1 MDPKQPLVEA
11 LESELLNEEDAADY
25 RAAVGALIYL
35 MIYTRPDIAFP
46 ISRLSKF
53 VAKPGTKHAAALK
66 RLFRYLRGT
75 IDVGISFSAPNSLS
89 NPQLIGYSDSD
100 FAADLDNRRSTSG
113 FVFLL
118 NGGPISWKSKQQSL
132 VTSSTHDAEYVG
144 LVIASYEV
152 IWLRKVL
159 LTLLP
164 DYTELS
170 MPANWL
176 LSDNQGAILTAN
188 HPKHVISNRSKH
200 IDIQFHIIREATA
213 NELVQLEYVRTA
225 NMTADILTK
234 ALPQELHLRHMKG
247 LGMEKT
253 KCSPK

>member
-35 MIYTRPDIAFP
+35 MICTRPDIAFP

-66 RLFRYLRGT
+66 HLFCYLRGT
-75 IDVGISFSAPNSLS
+75 IDIGISFSAPNSLS
-89 NPQLIGYSDSD
+89 NPHPQLIGYSDSN
-100 FAADLDNRRSTSG
+100 FATDLDNRRSTSG

-152 IWLRKVL
+152 IWL
-159 LTLLP
+159 
-164 DYTELS
+164 
-170 MPANWL
+170 
-176 LSDNQGAILTAN
+176 
-188 HPKHVISNRSKH
+188 
-200 IDIQFHIIREATA
+200 
-213 NELVQLEYVRTA
+213 
-225 NMTADILTK
+225 
-234 ALPQELHLRHMKG
+234 
-247 LGMEKT
+247 
-253 KCSPK
+253 